1 MNKEKIESYTTV
13 KEMQKDYY
21 CLSVSFLHQ
30 NTEFLKLI
38 LTPYL
43 EWVTQDYLLVEAHEY
58 ILKCINDTYL
68 NPTEV
73 IDFLTHNGE
82 AIFAAWVKF
91 HNLEFNEKCF
101 IDYRRSFPLLININS
116 ITDDFE
122 AVEYV
127 CTILLPRWYP
137 SHLVSEKST

>member
-1 MNKEKIESYTTV
+1 MNKEKIVSYTTV
-13 KEMQKDYY
+13 KEMQEDYHW
-21 CLSVSFLHQ
+21 LFVSFLHK

-43 EWVTQDYLLVEAHEY
+43 EWFEQDYLLAEAYEY

-68 NPTEV
+68 NRNEV
-73 IDFLTHNGE
+73 IDFLTHHGE
-82 AIFAAWVKF
+82 AILEAWVKVN
-91 HNLEFNEKCF
+91 NLEFNEKCF

-116 ITDDFE
+116 MIDDLE

-137 SHLVSEKST
+137 SHLVKDYQ